1 MFYYEINFIIVD
13 STESYVFNLYFNFI
27 LEKAVLINTQAT
39 GIGFYAA
46 ATEDAAN
53 QVSLFK

>member
-1 MFYYEINFIIVD
+1 MFNHDMNFNIVD
-13 STESYVFNLYFNFI
+13 SAESYVFNLYFNFI
-27 LEKAVLINTQAT
+27 LEKAVFVNTQAA
-39 GIGFYAA
+39 GIWFYAA

>member
-1 MFYYEINFIIVD
+1 MFYYEMNLIIVD
-13 STESYVFNLYFNFI
+13 SAESYVFNLYFTFI
-27 LEKAVLINTQAT
+27 LEKAVFINTQAA

-46 ATEDAAN
+46 ATEDKAD